1 MEVHGL
7 YITQICSLE
16 PLVDIVHSRCSNCVN
31 VLFIWYFV
39 IFIFFRKMIATPP
52 PFRLTRR
59 LCITSKPLGT
69 RSCSTA
75 LSTSV
80 PSHDSVRA
88 ITSIIWSHIDIALF
102 FTDLQFYVYW
112 FIDGTLLCGIELA
125 IGMKITLAELTL
137 WRFFLFVLW
146 WVILVGIE
154 KFKHTLDSFLSGEI
168 SIRFLEITHLWWP
181 HKLIF
186 LWQDT
191 TLIHLA
197 TLRPPLD
204 PRLVGLK
211 LNGQQVFTSAGVN
224 ISNTKNKQNSN
235 NKFMVDW

>member
-1 MEVHGL
+1 
-7 YITQICSLE
+7 
-16 PLVDIVHSRCSNCVN
+16 
-31 VLFIWYFV
+31 
-39 IFIFFRKMIATPP
+39 MIATPP

-80 PSHDSVRA
+80 PSHVSVRA
-88 ITSIIWSHIDIALF
+88 ITSISSEIIWSHIDIALF
-102 FTDLQFYVYW
+102 FTDLQFYVYR

-125 IGMKITLAELTL
+125 IGMKIMLAELTL
-137 WRFFLFVLW
+137 WRFFSIRSLMSNPCWNWIVQ
-146 WVILVGIE
+146 
-154 KFKHTLDSFLSGEI
+154 HTLDSFVSGEI

-191 TLIHLA
+191 TIIRLA